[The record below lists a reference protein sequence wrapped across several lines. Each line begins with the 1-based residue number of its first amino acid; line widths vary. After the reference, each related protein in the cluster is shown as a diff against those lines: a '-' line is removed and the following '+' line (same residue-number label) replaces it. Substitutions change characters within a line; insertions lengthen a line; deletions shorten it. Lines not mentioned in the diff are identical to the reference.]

1 MKMQWIR
8 EQGIPEKLE
17 QDFRE
22 EAVRVNG
29 VIMTSVFLF
38 SIAVEIFNVIRVLF
52 LTGSGLQTLNNRIY
66 FSFYLFLFA
75 AGCVYL
81 AADRAWKENRR
92 ARYWLT
98 MAGGSVFLLWQT
110 LFNLYDVSSSLSMGK
125 IMAVSTLVA
134 FSALGVMK
142 PWYAVCNLALN
153 YSLLIPGIYVLG
165 GQDPGVIFNYSL
177 MAGICLVIY
186 SVRFHDI
193 RTELIQ
199 KQEIVDISRQLEES
213 QEQFRLSSAQ
223 YELILQRSHLIAFEW
238 NVEKGEARFSEEWV
252 KVFGRESRIPEV
264 EDFIRN
270 SRRIRKQVKT
280 ELLLCMENLR
290 GGTPYQKRDLLLPV
304 ADGSERWYELHLIL
318 QAGEDGSPVLG
329 IGMLLDIMDQK
340 QRILELEKELQ
351 KDHFTR
357 LLNKTA
363 MESYGIRKLGE
374 LQAGERLYML
384 ILDMDHFK
392 RINDSYGH
400 PCGDY
405 VLEQV
410 AELMRSLAPEGARVG
425 RLGGDEFGVLLATER
440 KGEAFVGYA
449 QRLVEETR
457 RIRWQGID
465 VQARCSVGIAALRP
479 REGSWMKLYNCADR
493 ALYRAKQSGRDCV
506 HFDQTEEKA

>member
-1 MKMQWIR
+1 M
-8 EQGIPEKLE
+8 
-17 QDFRE
+17 
-22 EAVRVNG
+22 
-29 VIMTSVFLF
+29 
-38 SIAVEIFNVIRVLF
+38 
-52 LTGSGLQTLNNRIY
+52 
-66 FSFYLFLFA
+66 
-75 AGCVYL
+75 
-81 AADRAWKENRR
+81 
-92 ARYWLT
+92 
-98 MAGGSVFLLWQT
+98 
-110 LFNLYDVSSSLSMGK
+110 
-125 IMAVSTLVA
+125 
-134 FSALGVMK
+134 
-142 PWYAVCNLALN
+142 
-153 YSLLIPGIYVLG
+153 
-165 GQDPGVIFNYSL
+165 
-177 MAGICLVIY
+177 
-186 SVRFHDI
+186 
-193 RTELIQ
+193 
-199 KQEIVDISRQLEES
+199 
-213 QEQFRLSSAQ
+213 
-223 YELILQRSHLIAFEW
+223 
-238 NVEKGEARFSEEWV
+238 

-506 HFDQTEEKA
+506 HFDQTG